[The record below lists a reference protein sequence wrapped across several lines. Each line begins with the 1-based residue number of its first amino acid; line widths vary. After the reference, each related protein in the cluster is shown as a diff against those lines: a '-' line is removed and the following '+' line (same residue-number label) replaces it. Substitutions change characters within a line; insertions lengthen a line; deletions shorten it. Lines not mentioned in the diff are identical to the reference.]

1 MVLSHLAKKVRRR
14 PGGTEWH
21 GVAPLTRAMDVRAQ
35 AGVRDLAA
43 YPKLIH
49 FRIPAACV
57 QVEDHERGLRR
68 GRHRCS
74 AAVSAGVHTLGKVA
88 DRYCGFKIGG
98 EPRGSGLGC
107 FILSGKPTTRTADY
121 AHLTDLQQPTSRL
134 KGSRRA
140 FPCVRIPWRSTPAL
154 AGRYSPRSCSC
165 WKRGTPAKIRS
176 TQHVTA
182 AVCSQLHRCLRLCRL
197 GGLRRCHHRCLRQC
211 RLSGHHHCRHRRHSR
226 PRCRQVHHR

>member
-1 MVLSHLAKKVRRR
+1 MARSGAFI
-14 PGGTEWH
+14 
-21 GVAPLTRAMDVRAQ
+21 TRAVDVRAQ

-57 QVEDHERGLRR
+57 QVEDHERHRR
-68 GRHRCS
+68 GRHQG
-74 AAVSAGVHTLGKVA
+74 AAVSARKT
-88 DRYCGFKIGG
+88 GFLILRPARSWFEIWGD
-98 EPRGSGLGC
+98 PAVPGSGVSFSAVSPPRECTQTPNRPFNDHLVCSVSFARRLTG
-107 FILSGKPTTRTADY
+107 SRTAI
-121 AHLTDLQQPTSRL
+121 
-134 KGSRRA
+134 
-140 FPCVRIPWRSTPAL
+140 PCVRIPWRSTPAH